1 MRCLVFLL
9 FVATSSI
16 KAQKCRTTSDSPS
29 PSRNVPCS
37 FPFRFKG
44 RLRRACITEE
54 DPDGRHWCS
63 TKTEANFDH
72 IPGKGFWGY
81 CRRRNCPKIRKR
93 NNTTI
98 ATPTQIP
105 TFTTRPP
112 GTTRPLR
119 ITRPPQTTRPPRT
132 NPPFVNTN
140 FNQFGGRSTS
150 RGDYQPTEKEATCG
164 INLSSGFILG
174 GKVTKRGELP
184 FLAALGYKTSNSR
197 AMKYKCGGTLINR

>member
-1 MRCLVFLL
+1 MSQIRCLIFLL
-9 FVATSSI
+9 FVASSSI
-16 KAQKCRTTSDSPS
+16 KAQNCRTTSDSPS

-44 RLRRACITEE
+44 KLRRACITEE

-112 GTTRPLR
+112 
-119 ITRPPQTTRPPRT
+119 RT

-164 INLSSGFILG
+164 INLSSGTLILG

>member
-1 MRCLVFLL
+1 MSHIWSLIFLL
-9 FVATSSI
+9 FLTSISEG
-16 KAQKCRTTSDSPS
+16 QKCRTTSDSPS

-44 RLRRACITEE
+44 KLRRACITEE

-72 IPGKGFWGY
+72 IPNKGFWGY
-81 CRRRNCPKIRKR
+81 CRRRNCRRVR
-93 NNTTI
+93 NRNTTI
-98 ATPTQIP
+98 AATPRPTQTPSIVFENRPNP
-105 TFTTRPP
+105 TF
-112 GTTRPLR
+112 
-119 ITRPPQTTRPPRT
+119 
-132 NPPFVNTN
+132 VNL
-140 FNQFGGRSTS
+140 NQGKSSS

-184 FLAALGYKTSNSR
+184 FLAALGYKSSNF
-197 AMKYKCGGTLINR
+197 AAIKYKCGGTLINR